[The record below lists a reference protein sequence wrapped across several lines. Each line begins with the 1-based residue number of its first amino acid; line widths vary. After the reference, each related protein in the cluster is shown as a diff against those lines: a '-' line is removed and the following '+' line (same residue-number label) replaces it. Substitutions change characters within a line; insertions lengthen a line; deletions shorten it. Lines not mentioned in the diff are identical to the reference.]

1 MEEECCLK
9 EKQSALS
16 PKNQDEYKYIS
27 IEYDLPVIT
36 IIALWKLVHLG
47 TPMYIDVPK

>member
-9 EKQSALS
+9 EKQSVLI
-16 PKNQDEYKYIS
+16 PNNQDYYKYIS
-27 IEYDLPVIT
+27 IEYDIPVIT

-47 TPMYIDVPK
+47 TPMYIGVPK